1 MIPDSRPLY
10 SDQDLRTFLLQDDR
24 RGLEILYK
32 KYHIVLYR
40 FVYLLLK
47 REDLSED
54 IVLEVFFKLWKIR
67 HHLPEKIAF
76 KPYLY
81 KAAKNLALNRLKKLQ
96 REQLIYD
103 YPDDI
108 PSNHADISQLL
119 EVGDLE
125 DKINTAIQLLPPKC
139 QIVFKLSRYEDMT
152 YPEIADY
159 LDISI
164 KTVEN
169 QMGKALRRIR
179 EYLQP
184 YLGNI

>member
-10 SDQDLRTFLLQDDR
+10 SDEDLRTFLLQDDR

-32 KYHIVLYR
+32 KYYAGLYR
-40 FVYLLLK
+40 FAYLLIK

-81 KAAKNLALNRLKKLQ
+81 KAAKNLAINTLKKLQ
-96 REQLIYD
+96 QDPLTYD
-103 YPDDI
+103 CPDDI
-108 PSNHADISQLL
+108 PSHQADISQLL
-119 EVGDLE
+119 EVSDLE
-125 DKINTAIQLLPPKC
+125 DKINIAIQLLPPKC
-139 QIVFKLSRYEDMT
+139 QLVFKLSRYEDMT

-159 LDISI
+159 LNISV

-169 QMGKALRRIR
+169 QMGKALKKIR
-179 EYLQP
+179 EHLKP
-184 YLGNI
+184 YLSGI